1 MKERLTE
8 LSCEE
13 FAERLAA
20 REGVPGGG
28 GAAALVGALGVSLCS
43 MAGAFT
49 LGKQRFA
56 SVEGE
61 VSSILEEAEE
71 IRYRLLELVHE
82 DAEGFEPLSRAYA
95 IPRDDPSRASEIERA
110 TEEACMAP
118 LAMVGECCRAV
129 VLLERMGNV
138 CSRLLISDVACGA
151 ALTRAALET
160 ASVNVYVNTATLS
173 DRTIAE
179 RIETTCSE
187 LVDEYAPRAQSLADR
202 MTDLVRSGRQG

>member
-1 MKERLTE
+1 M
-8 LSCEE
+8 
-13 FAERLAA
+13 
-20 REGVPGGG
+20 
-28 GAAALVGALGVSLCS
+28 
-43 MAGAFT
+43 
-49 LGKQRFA
+49 
-56 SVEGE
+56 
-61 VSSILEEAEE
+61 SSILEEAEE

-151 ALTRAALET
+151 VLTRAALET